1 MDPYNTADAR
11 RDASTPVDIPAPLP
25 PLHPQLPP
33 AATSQA
39 GARAG
44 NPYAAPR
51 SRVRS
56 AAAFPEFADAAPAQ
70 RWMRLVAVLLD
81 AAIIMVPT
89 MVMNVAIASLRNPF
103 APRSAP
109 LPDSVKLLLA
119 LYLIG
124 IAVYVV
130 VQLVMLHRNG
140 QTLGKRLM
148 AIRIVR
154 SDGSRAGLGR
164 IFLLRSLVPSLI
176 GAIPLVGM
184 FFALIDALFIFAD
197 DRRCL
202 HDRFADTI
210 VVDA

>member
-1 MDPYNTADAR
+1 MDPYNTADAH
-11 RDASTPVDIPAPLP
+11 RDAASPVAASGPQP
-25 PLHPQLPP
+25 PLLPP
-33 AATSQA
+33 AATA
-39 GARAG
+39 VPPGARAG
-44 NPYAAPR
+44 NPYAAPI
-51 SRVRS
+51 SRVRD
-56 AAAFPEFADAAPAQ
+56 AVAFPEFAGAAPAQ

-81 AAIIMVPT
+81 SAIIMVPT
-89 MVMNVAIASLRNPF
+89 YMVSAMLTSMRNPF
-103 APRSAP
+103 APRSAA
-109 LPDSVKLLLA
+109 LPDGIKLLLA

-124 IAVYVV
+124 LAVYLV
-130 VQLVMLHRNG
+130 VQLVMLHRHG

-148 AIRIVR
+148 GIRIVR

-164 IFLLRSLVPSLI
+164 LFLLRGLVPGLI
-176 GAIPLVGM
+176 GAIPMLGM